1 MWLLTA
7 LLLWVPVD
15 GQTDL
20 AKSVLTLR
28 PPWVS
33 VFSEE
38 NVTLWCEGA
47 HLPGDYS
54 TQWILNGTAIQTLT
68 PSYSIIAASVND
80 IGEYRCQIGF
90 LLPSDPIQLEV
101 HRDWLLLQ
109 VSSRVVTEGK
119 PLALRCHGWKNKL
132 IYKMLFYHNGKT
144 FKFSPWNP
152 EFTIL
157 KTNMSHN
164 GIYHCSGLYG
174 RPRFTSAGVNITVQ
188 ELFPAPVLRAS
199 SSLPLLEGNPVNLSC
214 ETRLLPHSPL
224 VQLYFSFYVANQ
236 TLVSRT
242 ASSDYQ
248 IQSAG
253 REDSGFYWCEAATED
268 GDVIKRSPELELRV
282 LGLQSPAPG
291 WFHVL
296 LHLAVGIV
304 FLVNTVFCV
313 IVHKK
318 LQRKKKWILEI
329 PVDSGHGKKVT
340 SFLQE
345 DKCLEE
351 ELKCQEKEELQERPL
366 QQPQEEGEQQEQ
378 LRGCP

>member
-7 LLLWVPVD
+7 LLLWVPVG

-20 AKSVLTLR
+20 AKSVLTLQ

-33 VFSEE
+33 VFSGE

-47 HLPGDYS
+47 HLPWGSS
-54 TQWILNGTAIQTLT
+54 TQWFLNGTAIQTLT
-68 PSYSIIAASVND
+68 PSYSIIAASVDD
-80 IGEYRCQIGF
+80 IGEYRCQTG
-90 LLPSDPIQLEV
+90 LSLPSDPIQLEV

-132 IYKMLFYHNGKT
+132 IYKMLFYHNGRT
-144 FKFSPWNP
+144 FRFSSWNP

-157 KTNMSHN
+157 RTNVSHS

-188 ELFPAPVLRAS
+188 ELFPAPVLKAS

-236 TLVSRT
+236 TLASRT
-242 ASSDYQ
+242 ESSDYQ
-248 IQSAG
+248 IRAAG
-253 REDSGFYWCEAATED
+253 REDSGFYWCEASTED
-268 GDVIKRSPELELRV
+268 GEVIKRSPELELRV
-282 LGLQSPAPG
+282 LGLQSPAPE

-296 LHLAVGIV
+296 LHLVVGMI
-304 FLVNTVFCV
+304 FLVNTVICV
-313 IVHKK
+313 TIYKK

-329 PVDSGHGKKVT
+329 PVGSGHGQKVT

-345 DKCLEE
+345 ARCLE
-351 ELKCQEKEELQERPL
+351 ELKCQEQEQLQERP
-366 QQPQEEGEQQEQ
+366 QKPQEEGEREEK
-378 LRGCP
+378 L

>member
-15 GQTDL
+15 GQIDL
-20 AKSVLTLR
+20 AKSVLTLQ

-38 NVTLWCEGA
+38 SVTLRCEGA
-47 HLPGDYS
+47 HLPWDSS
-54 TQWILNGTAIQTLT
+54 TQWFLNGIAIQTLT
-68 PSYSIIAASVND
+68 PTYSIIAASVND
-80 IGEYRCQIGF
+80 IGEYRCQTGL
-90 LLPSDPIQLEV
+90 LLPSDPIHLEV

-132 IYKMLFYHNGKT
+132 IYKILFYHNGKT

-152 EFTIL
+152 EFTIS
-157 KTNMSHN
+157 KTSVSHN

-174 RPRFTSAGVNITVQ
+174 RPRFTSAGVNITVK

-199 SSLPLLEGNPVNLSC
+199 SSLPLLEGSPVNLSC

-236 TLVSRT
+236 TLASRT
-242 ASSDYQ
+242 ESSDYQ
-248 IQSAG
+248 IRAAG
-253 REDSGFYWCEAATED
+253 REDAGFYWCEATTED
-268 GDVIKRSPELELRV
+268 GDVIKRSPELELQV
-282 LGLQSPAPG
+282 LGLQSPAPE

-296 LHLAVGIV
+296 LHLVLGII
-304 FLVNTVFCV
+304 FLVNTIFCV
-313 IVHKK
+313 IIYKK

-329 PVDSGHGKKVT
+329 PVDSSHGKKVM
-340 SFLQE
+340 SFCQK
-345 DKCLEE
+345 DRCLEE
-351 ELKCQEKEELQERPL
+351 ELKCQEQKQLQETP
-366 QQPQEEGEQQEQ
+366 QKPQEKGDQEKQ
-378 LRGCP
+378 L

>member
-7 LLLWVPVD
+7 LLLWVPGD

-20 AKSVLTLR
+20 AKSVLTLQ

-38 NVTLWCEGA
+38 NVTFLCEGA
-47 HLPGDYS
+47 HLPWDSS
-54 TQWILNGTAIQTLT
+54 TQWFLNGTAIQTMT

-80 IGEYRCQIGF
+80 IGEYRCQTG
-90 LLPSDPIQLEV
+90 LSQPSDPIHLEV

-119 PLALRCHGWKNKL
+119 PLALRCHGWKNKP
-132 IYKMLFYHNGKT
+132 IYKIFFYHNEKT
-144 FKFSPWNP
+144 FKFSYWNP

-157 KTNMSHN
+157 KTSVSHN

-174 RPRFTSAGVNITVQ
+174 KPRFSSAGVNITVK

-214 ETRLLPHSPL
+214 ETRLLPNSPL
-224 VQLYFSFYVANQ
+224 VRLYFSFYLANQ
-236 TLVSRT
+236 TLVSR
-242 ASSDYQ
+242 AESSDYQ
-248 IQSAG
+248 IWTAG
-253 REDSGFYWCEAATED
+253 REDSGFYWCEATTGD
-268 GDVIKRSPELELRV
+268 GDVIKRSPELELQV
-282 LGLQSPAPG
+282 LGLQSPAPE

-296 LHLAVGIV
+296 LHLVLGII

-313 IVHKK
+313 MIYKT

-329 PVDSGHGKKVT
+329 PADSGHGKKVT
-340 SFLQE
+340 TSFCQK
-345 DKCLEE
+345 DRCLEE
-351 ELKCQEKEELQERPL
+351 ELRCQEKN
-366 QQPQEEGEQQEQ
+366 
-378 LRGCP
+378 